1 MDPRVPKLVSI
12 QVVDVSLMLFW
23 ICRFWNASC
32 YHRKVLVFHSKDM
45 KGTILN
51 VNN

>member
-1 MDPRVPKLVSI
+1 MDPLVPKLASI
-12 QVVDVSLMLFW
+12 QVVDVSLMFCF
-23 ICRFWNASC
+23 CRFWNASC

-45 KGTILN
+45 KGKILN

>member
-1 MDPRVPKLVSI
+1 MDPLVPKLVSI
-12 QVVDVSLMLFW
+12 QVVDVSLMFW

-45 KGTILN
+45 KVEKLECQ
-51 VNN
+51 